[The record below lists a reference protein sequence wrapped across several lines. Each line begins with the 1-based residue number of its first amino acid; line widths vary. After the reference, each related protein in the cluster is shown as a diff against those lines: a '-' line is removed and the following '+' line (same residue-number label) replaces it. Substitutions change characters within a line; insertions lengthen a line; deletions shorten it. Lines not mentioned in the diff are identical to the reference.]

1 MVPEKVIEGKNV
13 EEAVK
18 IASDAFNIP
27 VEKLKYDVITY
38 GSTGIFGL
46 VGVKKAKI
54 RVNLPE
60 ERPAKKEAKKET
72 ESVPNRTESVPNRSA
87 KKHQEKKPGG
97 RGRAKM
103 PVEKS
108 TQRTPMKRENK
119 EEASPASPA
128 RCEETELLKAEIT
141 GEKTAPV
148 LPDELKA
155 YADDPVALGKA
166 VLLRILE
173 MITVETDIAVDV
185 EQDEDGVLF
194 NVKGGKAAVLI
205 GKRGQTLEA
214 IQYLI
219 EKIVNRISEKR
230 IRLQIDV
237 QGYLKNR
244 KENLEQLANRLAEK
258 AHRIGKPVTVGEMNV
273 HDRKIVHMALKDH
286 RHVRTQ
292 SMGNGF
298 YRKLMIFPKKSGPK
312 KDTAKKDAPAEE
324 MINNEIE
331 ENG

>member
-1 MVPEKVIEGKNV
+1 MVPETVIEGKNI
-13 EEAVK
+13 EEAIK
-18 IASDAFNIP
+18 IASETFNIP
-27 VEKLKYDVITY
+27 AEKLKYDVITY

-60 ERPAKKEAKKET
+60 EKPAKKESKKE
-72 ESVPNRTESVPNRSA
+72 TESVPNRSA
-87 KKHQEKKPGG
+87 KKYQEKKAGG
-97 RGRAKM
+97 RGKAKA
-103 PVEKS
+103 PAEKVAS
-108 TQRTPMKRENK
+108 NTPMAGTGDNK
-119 EEASPASPA
+119 KETLAAAPLLSAEAESGLP
-128 RCEETELLKAEIT
+128 EVVV
-141 GEKTAPV
+141 GEKVVPV
-148 LPDELKA
+148 LPDELKPF
-155 YADDPVALGKA
+155 ADDPLALGKA
-166 VLLRILE
+166 VLLRMLE
-173 MITVETDIAVDV
+173 MITVETDIEVDV
-185 EQDEDGVLF
+185 EQDENTVLF

-258 AHRIGKPVTVGEMNV
+258 ANRIGKPVTVGEMNV

-298 YRKLMIFPKKSGPK
+298 YRKLMIFPKKNGPK
-312 KDTAKKDAPAEE
+312 KDNIKKDAPAKE
-324 MINNEIE
+324 MLNNE

>member
-13 EEAVK
+13 EEAIK
-18 IASDAFNIP
+18 IASNTFNIP
-27 VEKLKYDVITY
+27 VEKLKYEVITY

-60 ERPAKKEAKKET
+60 EKLVKKEANQEAIPA
-72 ESVPNRTESVPNRSA
+72 PNRAPR
-87 KKHQEKKPGG
+87 KYQEKKPG
-97 RGRAKM
+97 AKGKAK
-103 PVEKS
+103 VQTEKS
-108 TQRTPMKRENK
+108 TPNMPAK
-119 EEASPASPA
+119 EEKKETNEVPALSLTTEAGPEELKETAAKSAPA
-128 RCEETELLKAEIT
+128 
-141 GEKTAPV
+141 

-155 YADDPVALGKA
+155 FADNPVALGKA

-173 MITVETDIAVDV
+173 MITDEAGVDVEV
-185 EQDEDGVLF
+185 EQDEERVLF

-219 EKIVNRISEKR
+219 EKIVNRTSEKR

-244 KENLEQLANRLAEK
+244 KENLEQLSTRLAEK
-258 AHRIGKPVTVGEMNV
+258 AQRIGKPVTVGEMNV

-292 SMGNGF
+292 SMGSGF
-298 YRKLMIFPKKSGPK
+298 YRKLMIFPKKNG
-312 KDTAKKDAPAEE
+312 TKKDAPGKEVPNKVVE
-324 MINNEIE
+324 D
-331 ENG
+331 NG

>member
-1 MVPEKVIEGKNV
+1 MLPEKIIEGKNV
-13 EEAVK
+13 EEAIK
-18 IASDAFNIP
+18 IASDTFNIP
-27 VEKLKYDVITY
+27 VEKLKYEVITY

-60 ERPAKKEAKKET
+60 EKPVKKEIKPEAAFAQ
-72 ESVPNRTESVPNRSA
+72 NRSSR
-87 KKHQEKKPGG
+87 KYQEKKPG
-97 RGRAKM
+97 AKGKAKAPIEKLSQNIPEKEEHKENIEKPALFI
-103 PVEKS
+103 PVE
-108 TQRTPMKRENK
+108 
-119 EEASPASPA
+119 A
-128 RCEETELLKAEIT
+128 KAEQLKEAA
-141 GEKTAPV
+141 EKATPV

-155 YADDPVALGKA
+155 FADNPVALGKE
-166 VLLRILE
+166 VLLRILQ
-173 MITVETDIAVDV
+173 MITDESGVEVDV
-185 EQDEDGVLF
+185 EKEEDSVLF
-194 NVKGGKAAVLI
+194 NIKGGKAAVLI

-219 EKIVNRISEKR
+219 EKIVNRTSEKR

-244 KENLEQLANRLAEK
+244 KENLEQLATRLAEK
-258 AHRIGKPVTVGEMNV
+258 AQRIGKPVTVGEMNV

-298 YRKLMIFPKKSGPK
+298 YRKLMIFPKKNGTK
-312 KDTAKKDAPAEE
+312 KDMSSIEIPNK
-324 MINNEIE
+324 EIE
-331 ENG
+331 DNG

>member
-18 IASDAFNIP
+18 IASDTFNIP
-27 VEKLKYDVITY
+27 IEKLKYDVITY

-60 ERPAKKEAKKET
+60 ERPEKKEIKKET
-72 ESVPNRTESVPNRSA
+72 DSGPNRSA
-87 KKHQEKKPGG
+87 KKYQEKKPGG
-97 RGRAKM
+97 RGKTKTHA
-103 PVEKS
+103 EKS
-108 TQRTPMKRENK
+108 TENTEMRGEEK
-119 EEASPASPA
+119 EEATLPPPIASTDAEPQK
-128 RCEETELLKAEIT
+128 EEEVAEKKI
-141 GEKTAPV
+141 APPVV
-148 LPDELKA
+148 LPDELRA
-155 YADDPVALGKA
+155 FANDPVALGKA
-166 VLLRILE
+166 VLQRILE
-173 MITVETDIAVDV
+173 MITVETDITVEV
-185 EQDEDGVLF
+185 EQEADSVLF

-258 AHRIGKPVTVGEMNV
+258 AYRIGKPVTVGEMNV
-273 HDRKIVHMALKDH
+273 HDRKIVHMVLKDH

-298 YRKLMIFPKKSGPK
+298 YRKLMIFPKKNGPK
-312 KDTAKKDAPAEE
+312 KDAGKKDAPEKE
-324 MINNEIE
+324 MLNKEVE